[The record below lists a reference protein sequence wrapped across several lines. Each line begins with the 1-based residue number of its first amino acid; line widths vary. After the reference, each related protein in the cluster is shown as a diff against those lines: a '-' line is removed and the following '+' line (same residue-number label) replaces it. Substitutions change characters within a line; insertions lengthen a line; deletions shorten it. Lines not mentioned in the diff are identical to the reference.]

1 MLDKVLWQGS
11 LLMAR
16 LGGVLL
22 VATALLVSVEVVLRK
37 LGLATFSVGS
47 ELSSYALAIAGT
59 WAFALVLMVRG
70 HVRID
75 ILTARLPDAPRAA
88 LNVLAVASLAAVGA
102 VLTWSAYG
110 TFMTS
115 LNLRAVSNT
124 TLATPL
130 WLPQGLWLA
139 GLVWFTLVAI
149 YRTGVLVVALVRG
162 DFATVER
169 LAAPAS
175 ADDEAD
181 AAANEARERLA
192 HEGER
197 P

>member
-11 LLMAR
+11 LLLAR

-37 LGLATFSVGS
+37 LGIAAFSVGS
-47 ELSSYALAIAGT
+47 ELSSYALAISAT

-75 ILTARLPDAPRAA
+75 ILTARLPAGPRAFV
-88 LNVLAVASLAAVGA
+88 NVLAVASLAAVGV
-102 VLTWSAYG
+102 VLSYSAFG
-110 TFMTS
+110 TFMRS
-115 LNLRAVSNT
+115 FELGAISNT

-130 WLPQGLWLA
+130 WVPQGLWLA
-139 GLVWFTLVAI
+139 GLLWFTLVAA
-149 YRTGVLVVALVRG
+149 YRTVVLVAALLRG

-181 AAANEARERLA
+181 SAVSEARERFA
-192 HEGER
+192 HEESR